1 MGKRLR
7 YYHGL
12 IDSQLLSAGSG
23 YDKLPNV
30 VIITILPYDPF
41 GKNRMVYTIQNSCSE
56 DCTVTYNDGARKIF
70 LYTKG
75 TEGNPSQALKDM
87 LKYIEKSTVENITNQ
102 DIASVSELVNKVK
115 KLKEV
120 GINYMKSWEIEQMAR
135 NEGKEEGRE
144 EMQEKMT
151 KLMLLLSEAGRL
163 DEMVK
168 AAKDKEYL
176 NILLQE
182 FNL

>member
-1 MGKRLR
+1 MKDNS
-7 YYHGL
+7 
-12 IDSQLLSAGSG
+12 I
-23 YDKLPNV
+23 
-30 VIITILPYDPF
+30 PYD
-41 GKNRMVYTIQNSCSE
+41 
-56 DCTVTYNDGARKIF
+56 DGARKIF
-70 LYTKG
+70 LYTNG

-87 LKYIEKSTVENITNQ
+87 LKYIEKSTAENITNQ

-115 KLKEV
+115 KHKEV

-135 NEGKEEGRE
+135 NEGYSEGRNIGCKE
-144 EMQEKMT
+144 GQKEMQEKMT
-151 KLMLLLSEAGRL
+151 KLTLLLSEAGRL

-176 NILLQE
+176 NSLLQE